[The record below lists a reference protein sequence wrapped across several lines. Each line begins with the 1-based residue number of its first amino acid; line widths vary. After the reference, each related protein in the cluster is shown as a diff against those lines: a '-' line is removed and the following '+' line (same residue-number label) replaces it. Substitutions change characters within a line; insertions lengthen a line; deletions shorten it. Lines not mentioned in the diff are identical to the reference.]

1 MVYILHN
8 LKLQTIPMKHL
19 RTILWVVLF
28 LFIGYIILK
37 PDHEPGDDKIVLL
50 KAEVALNGDH
60 IEVRNHDKFDY
71 LNTRLTIN
79 EYYRLNGFNMESG
92 EEYTLWQS
100 EFAHSNKQRM
110 PLAQKPI
117 LFTIWCDL
125 PDGRKG
131 YFTQRFK

>member
-37 PDHEPGDDKIVLL
+37 PDHEPEDDKIVLL

>member
-1 MVYILHN
+1 
-8 LKLQTIPMKHL
+8 MKHL

-28 LFIGYIILK
+28 LFTGYIILK
-37 PDHEPGDDKIVLL
+37 PDHEPEDDKIVLL

-110 PLAQKPI
+110 SLSQKPV
-117 LFTIWCDL
+117 LFTIVCDL
-125 PDGRKG
+125 PDGRTG
-131 YFTQRFK
+131 YYTHSFK